1 MNIHLLICILILFNF
16 IATPIIFKKE
26 LHFTT
31 KDLLLYSITSCI
43 IALLTTF
50 LLDIPTEFVFLIIA
64 TFFGVYLFIK
74 IRILLIST
82 IIFLFFTTI
91 IGFVWVGFSDTP
103 VILFNYDPFLTPKGL
118 FPIMSAVIEC
128 LILVIVL
135 YSIKRI
141 SSKYALFDLI
151 FSTNRKLPFI
161 TAYIIVSYYITYLA
175 HFFAFSNRYQLL
187 LINIIL
193 LTYLSSVCLFVYHIL
208 LENYQKKQLLLLN
221 KRLQAEQTY
230 IDNASSFKHDF
241 KGLLLSLTTYIEQRK
256 TTEALE
262 LLASIT
268 DYSNEL
274 LNDDSFGTVSH
285 IQPIPIQSVLV
296 EKIKKMN
303 ALKINFSLDISKGTY
318 ISSISSLDFIRCLDI
333 IINNAIEASQSA
345 DNPQMK
351 INIYKSDSA
360 ITLTV
365 KNNYASSATINLAQ
379 INKRKFTSK
388 TNHQGLGLYNLGK
401 ITHKYT
407 NVSHSISIQ
416 NNLFVLTLVINF
428 V

>member
-16 IATPIIFKKE
+16 IATPVIFKRE

-103 VILFNYDPFLTPKGL
+103 VILFNYDPFLTPKGF
-118 FPIMSAVIEC
+118 FPIISAAIEC

-303 ALKINFSLDISKGTY
+303 TLKINFSLDISKGTY

>member
-16 IATPIIFKKE
+16 IATPVIFKKE

-103 VILFNYDPFLTPKGL
+103 VILFNYDPFLTPKGF
-118 FPIMSAVIEC
+118 FPIISAAIEC

-303 ALKINFSLDISKGTY
+303 TLKINFSLDISKGTY

>member
-16 IATPIIFKKE
+16 IATPVIFKKE

-118 FPIMSAVIEC
+118 FPIMSAAIEC

-303 ALKINFSLDISKGTY
+303 TLKINFSLDISKGTY

-333 IINNAIEASQSA
+333 IINNAIEASQRA

>member
-1 MNIHLLICILILFNF
+1 MDIHLLICILILFNF
-16 IATPIIFKKE
+16 IVAPIIFKKE

-74 IRILLIST
+74 VRILLIST

-118 FPIMSAVIEC
+118 FPIMSAAIEC
-128 LILVIVL
+128 LILIIVL
-135 YSIKRI
+135 YTIKRI
-141 SSKYALFDLI
+141 SSKYVLFDLI

-193 LTYLSSVCLFVYHIL
+193 LIYLSSVCLFVYHIL
-208 LENYQKKQLLLLN
+208 LENHQKKQLLLLN

-274 LNDDSFGTVSH
+274 LNDDSFGTISH

-303 ALKINFSLDISKGTY
+303 TLKINFSLDISKDTY

-345 DNPQMK
+345 DNPQIK

>member
-16 IATPIIFKKE
+16 IATPVIFKKE

-161 TAYIIVSYYITYLA
+161 TAYIIISYYITYLA

>member
-141 SSKYALFDLI
+141 SSKYALFGLI

-221 KRLQAEQTY
+221 NRLQAEQTY

>member
-16 IATPIIFKKE
+16 IATPVIFKKE

>member
-16 IATPIIFKKE
+16 IATPVIFKKE

-64 TFFGVYLFIK
+64 TFFGAYLFIK

-303 ALKINFSLDISKGTY
+303 TLKINFSLDISKGTY

>member
-16 IATPIIFKKE
+16 IATPVIFKKE

-303 ALKINFSLDISKGTY
+303 TLKINFSLDISKGTY

>member
-16 IATPIIFKKE
+16 IATPVIFKKE

-221 KRLQAEQTY
+221 NRLQAEQTY

>member
-1 MNIHLLICILILFNF
+1 
-16 IATPIIFKKE
+16 
-26 LHFTT
+26 
-31 KDLLLYSITSCI
+31 
-43 IALLTTF
+43 
-50 LLDIPTEFVFLIIA
+50 
-64 TFFGVYLFIK
+64 
-74 IRILLIST
+74 
-82 IIFLFFTTI
+82 
-91 IGFVWVGFSDTP
+91 
-103 VILFNYDPFLTPKGL
+103 
-118 FPIMSAVIEC
+118 MSAVIEC

-221 KRLQAEQTY
+221 NRLQAEQTY

>member
-1 MNIHLLICILILFNF
+1 
-16 IATPIIFKKE
+16 
-26 LHFTT
+26 
-31 KDLLLYSITSCI
+31 
-43 IALLTTF
+43 LLTTF

-221 KRLQAEQTY
+221 NRLQAEQTY

>member
-16 IATPIIFKKE
+16 IATPVIFKKE

-128 LILVIVL
+128 LLLVIVL

>member
-16 IATPIIFKKE
+16 IATPVIFKKE

-161 TAYIIVSYYITYLA
+161 TAYIIISYYITYLA

-274 LNDDSFGTVSH
+274 LNDDSFETVSH

>member
-16 IATPIIFKKE
+16 IATPVIFKKE

-161 TAYIIVSYYITYLA
+161 TAYIIISYYITYLA

-274 LNDDSFGTVSH
+274 LNDDSFETVSH

-416 NNLFVLTLVINF
+416 NNLFVLT
-428 V
+428 

>member
-16 IATPIIFKKE
+16 IAAPVIFKKE

-303 ALKINFSLDISKGTY
+303 TLKINFSLDISKGTY

-365 KNNYASSATINLAQ
+365 KNNYASSATISLAQ

>member
-16 IATPIIFKKE
+16 IATPVIFKKE

-365 KNNYASSATINLAQ
+365 KNNYASSATISLAQ

>member
-1 MNIHLLICILILFNF
+1 MDIHLLICILILFNF
-16 IATPIIFKKE
+16 IVAPIIFKKE

-64 TFFGVYLFIK
+64 TFFGVYLFTK
-74 IRILLIST
+74 VRILLIST

-118 FPIMSAVIEC
+118 FPIMSAAIEC
-128 LILVIVL
+128 LILIIVL
-135 YSIKRI
+135 YTIKRI
-141 SSKYALFDLI
+141 SSKYVLFDLI

-193 LTYLSSVCLFVYHIL
+193 LIYLSSVCLFVYHIL
-208 LENYQKKQLLLLN
+208 LENHQKKQLLLLN

-274 LNDDSFGTVSH
+274 LNDDSFGTISH

-303 ALKINFSLDISKGTY
+303 TLKINFSLDISKDTY

-345 DNPQMK
+345 DNPQIK

>member
-1 MNIHLLICILILFNF
+1 
-16 IATPIIFKKE
+16 
-26 LHFTT
+26 
-31 KDLLLYSITSCI
+31 
-43 IALLTTF
+43 
-50 LLDIPTEFVFLIIA
+50 
-64 TFFGVYLFIK
+64 
-74 IRILLIST
+74 
-82 IIFLFFTTI
+82 
-91 IGFVWVGFSDTP
+91 
-103 VILFNYDPFLTPKGL
+103 
-118 FPIMSAVIEC
+118 
-128 LILVIVL
+128 
-135 YSIKRI
+135 
-141 SSKYALFDLI
+141 
-151 FSTNRKLPFI
+151 
-161 TAYIIVSYYITYLA
+161 TYLA

-241 KGLLLSLTTYIEQRK
+241 KGLLLSLTIYIEQRK

-274 LNDDSFGTVSH
+274 LNDDSFGSISH

-303 ALKINFSLDISKGTY
+303 ALKINFSLDISKDTY

-345 DNPQMK
+345 DNPQMN
-351 INIYKSDSA
+351 ITIYKSDSA

-416 NNLFVLTLVINF
+416 NN
-428 V
+428 

>member
-1 MNIHLLICILILFNF
+1 
-16 IATPIIFKKE
+16 
-26 LHFTT
+26 
-31 KDLLLYSITSCI
+31 
-43 IALLTTF
+43 LLTTF

-221 KRLQAEQTY
+221 NRLQAEQTY

-416 NNLFVLTLVINF
+416 
-428 V
+428 

>member
-16 IATPIIFKKE
+16 IATPVIFKKE

-303 ALKINFSLDISKGTY
+303 TLKINFSLDISKGTY

-365 KNNYASSATINLAQ
+365 KNNYASSATISLAQ

-416 NNLFVLTLVINF
+416 NDLFVLTLVINF

>member
-1 MNIHLLICILILFNF
+1 MNIHLLICMLILFNF
-16 IATPIIFKKE
+16 ILAPVIFKKE

-31 KDLLLYSITSCI
+31 KDLLIYSITSCI
-43 IALLTTF
+43 VALLTTF

-64 TFFGVYLFIK
+64 TFMGIYLFIK
-74 IRILLIST
+74 IRVLLIST

-103 VILFNYDPFLTPKGL
+103 VVLFSYDPFLTPKGL
-118 FPIMSAVIEC
+118 FPIMFAIIEG
-128 LILVIVL
+128 LLLAIVFF
-135 YSIKRI
+135 IVKKI
-141 SSKYALFDLI
+141 ASKYTLFDLI

-161 TAYIIVSYYITYLA
+161 ATYIIISYYITYLA
-175 HFFAFSNRYQLL
+175 HFFAFSNRYQLF

-193 LTYLSSVCLFVYHIL
+193 LVYLSSVCLFVYHIL
-208 LENYQKKQLLLLN
+208 LENHQKKQLLLLN
-221 KRLQAEQTY
+221 NRLQAEQTY

-241 KGLLLSLTTYIEQRK
+241 KGLLLSLTTYIEQSK

-262 LLASIT
+262 LLSSIA

-274 LNDDSFGTVSH
+274 LNDDSFGTISH
-285 IQPIPIQSVLV
+285 IQPLPIQSVLV
-296 EKIKKMN
+296 EKIKKMKN
-303 ALKINFSLDISKGTY
+303 LKVNYSLDITKGTY

-333 IINNAIEASQSA
+333 IINNAIEASQSV
-345 DNPQMK
+345 DNPQ
-351 INIYKSDSA
+351 IEIIIHKSSSA

-365 KNNYASSATINLAQ
+365 KNNYAPSATINLAQ

-407 NVSHSISIQ
+407 NVTHSISIQ

>member
-16 IATPIIFKKE
+16 IATPVIFKKE

-118 FPIMSAVIEC
+118 FPIMSAAIEC

-274 LNDDSFGTVSH
+274 LNDDSFGSISH

-303 ALKINFSLDISKGTY
+303 ALKINFSLDISKDTY